1 MKLGGRLA
9 AALLVGEGR
18 RALET
23 LGMELPE
30 SPLVQ
35 LEVRDTD
42 DMGLWARVI
51 REDGNHLVLVR
62 WDYILGLEF
71 FEGETPVI
79 GIKG

>member
-9 AALLVGEGR
+9 AALLVEEGR

-42 DMGLWARVI
+42 DMGVWTRVI

-71 FEGETPVI
+71 LEGETPVI